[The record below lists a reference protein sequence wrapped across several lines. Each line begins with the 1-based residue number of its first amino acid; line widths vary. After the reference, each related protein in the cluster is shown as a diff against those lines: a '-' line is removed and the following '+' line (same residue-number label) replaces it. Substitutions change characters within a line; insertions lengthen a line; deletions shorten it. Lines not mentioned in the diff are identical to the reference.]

1 VTVLVEIN
9 LAEINR
15 VANVLRARANQGAR
29 VVPAAKG
36 SHVEKAAPD
45 RASPVAPAARDF
57 VR

>member
-1 VTVLVEIN
+1 MEIN